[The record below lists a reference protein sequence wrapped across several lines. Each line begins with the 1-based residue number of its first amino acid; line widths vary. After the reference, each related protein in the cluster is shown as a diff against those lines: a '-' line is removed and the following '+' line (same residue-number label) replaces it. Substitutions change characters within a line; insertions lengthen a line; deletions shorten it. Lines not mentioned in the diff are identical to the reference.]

1 MGRKKESESPTDYLK
16 YCVIVF
22 RDNGNVE
29 LHVPDSLDL
38 TEPPEHVAY
47 AKEVMRWIAL
57 DASVNEES
65 TH

>member
-1 MGRKKESESPTDYLK
+1 MVSRSGSESPTDYLK

-29 LHVPDSLDL
+29 LHVPDTLDL
-38 TEPPEHVAY
+38 EVPPEHVAY

-57 DASVNEES
+57 DASINEES
-65 TH
+65 RH